1 MSLKIWT
8 YPQNPRAFKGMI
20 AAKYNGVDV
29 AEEAVEMGKTNKTPE
44 FLQMNPMG
52 KVPVLETPEGAV
64 WESNAIARY
73 CARLNGNQAKLF
85 GRSAIEEAQVEQWL
99 DWVRGEVE
107 VPGAVWL
114 YPIFG
119 IIEENPQATKLAIED
134 VKKAMDTLDLHLK
147 TRTFLVGHRLTLAD
161 IVVSQTL
168 TPFYKMVFDAGFR
181 KKYTNVNRWFNTCV
195 NQKTFIA
202 VAGEVALCQKAQVA
216 KAVVKA
222 EAPKEAPKEA
232 AKPEAA
238 PAKKGNPLDSLP
250 KSSFDL
256 EEWKRMYSNAD
267 DTRKIL
273 GWFWD
278 NVDLEGYSLWIS
290 EYKYA
295 DENDVLFKTCNLV
308 TGFCQRMETRKVHRY
323 GFGSIGLFGETQTEI
338 TGAWV
343 FRGTSLPDIVKEVPD
358 YDSHTFTQVDVN
370 DAAQKKMFEDLFC
383 WEGDFAGKTKKFQ
396 QGKNFK

>member
-1 MSLKIWT
+1 MLTTLQKIWT

-29 AEEAVEMGKTNKTPE
+29 AEVAVEMGKTNKTPE
-44 FLQMNPMG
+44 FLKMNPLG

-73 CARLNGNQAKLF
+73 CARLNDNKAKLF

-134 VKKAMDTLDLHLK
+134 VKKAMDTLDQHLK

-195 NQKTFIA
+195 NQKTFIE

-216 KAVVKA
+216 KAPAPKAEA
-222 EAPKEAPKEA
+222 EAPKEAPKAAE
-232 AKPEAA
+232 AKPVRHQPSPLT
-238 PAKKGNPLDSLP
+238 PALALP
-250 KSSFDL
+250 SFFASC
-256 EEWKRMYSNAD
+256 YD
-267 DTRKIL
+267 DPI
-273 GWFWD
+273 
-278 NVDLEGYSLWIS
+278 
-290 EYKYA
+290 
-295 DENDVLFKTCNLV
+295 KTVIPGRTTLC
-308 TGFCQRMETRKVHRY
+308 
-323 GFGSIGLFGETQTEI
+323 
-338 TGAWV
+338 
-343 FRGTSLPDIVKEVPD
+343 
-358 YDSHTFTQVDVN
+358 
-370 DAAQKKMFEDLFC
+370 
-383 WEGDFAGKTKKFQ
+383 
-396 QGKNFK
+396 

>member
-8 YPQNPRAFKGMI
+8 YPNNPRAYKGII

-29 AEEAVEMGKTNKTPE
+29 AEVPVEMGKTNKTPE
-44 FLQMNPMG
+44 FLKLNPLG
-52 KVPVLETPEGAV
+52 KVPTLETPEGSV

-73 CARLNGNQAKLF
+73 CARLGDAKLF

-107 VPGAVWL
+107 TPGAVWL

-119 IIEENPQATKLAIED
+119 LIEENPQATKLAIED
-134 VKKAMDTLDLHLK
+134 IRKAMDTLDQHLK
-147 TRTFLVGHRLTLAD
+147 TRSFLVGERLTLAD

-181 KKYTNVNRWFNTCV
+181 KKYTNVNRWFETCV
-195 NQKTFIA
+195 NQKNFLA
-202 VAGEVALCQKAQVA
+202 VAGKVELCTKAQVA
-216 KAVVKA
+216 KAP
-222 EAPKEAPKEA
+222 APKQEAEKPKEE
-232 AKPEAA
+232 AKPA
-238 PAKKGNPLDSLP
+238 PEKKKGNPLDSLP

-278 NVDLEGYSLWIS
+278 NIDLEGYSLWRS
-290 EYKYA
+290 DYKYPE
-295 DENDVLFKTCNLV
+295 DNDVLFKTCNLV

-323 GFGSIGLFGETQTEI
+323 GFGSIGLFGEKDIEI
-338 TGAWV
+338 TAAWIL
-343 FRGTSLPDIVKEVPD
+343 RGTELPDIVKEVPD
-358 YDSHTFTQVDVN
+358 YDSHSFVKVDPK
-370 DAAQKKMFEDLFC
+370 DPAQKAFFEDLLC
-383 WEGDFAGKTKKFQ
+383 WEGKFEGKTKAFQ

>member
-8 YPQNPRAFKGMI
+8 YPQNPRAHKGMI
-20 AAKYNGVDV
+20 AAKYNGVTV
-29 AEEAVEMGKTNKTPE
+29 EEAIVEMGKTNKTPE
-44 FLQMNPMG
+44 FLKLNPLG
-52 KVPVLETPEGAV
+52 KVPTLETPEGSV

-73 CARLNGNQAKLF
+73 CARLNGNKAKLF
-85 GRSAIEEAQVEQWL
+85 GRSAIEEAHVEQWL

-134 VKKAMDTLDLHLK
+134 IKKALDTLDEHLK
-147 TRTFLVGHRLTLAD
+147 TRSFLVGERLTLAD

-168 TPFYKMVFDAGFR
+168 VPFYKMVFDAGFR
-181 KKYTNVNRWFNTCV
+181 KKYTNVNRWFTTCV
-195 NQKTFIA
+195 NQKTFLE
-202 VAGEVALCQKAQVA
+202 VAGEVELCTKAQQAKPVA
-216 KAVVKA
+216 K
-222 EAPKEAPKEA
+222 KEA
-232 AKPEAA
+232 APAPAA
-238 PAKKGNPLDSLP
+238 EEPKEEKPAKKGNPLDSLP

-256 EEWKRMYSNAD
+256 DEWKRMYSNAD
-267 DTRKIL
+267 DTRTIL
-273 GWFWD
+273 SWFWD
-278 NVDLEGYSLWIS
+278 NIDLEGWSLWIS
-290 EYKYA
+290 DYKYPE
-295 DENDVLFKTCNLV
+295 DNDVLFKTCNLV

-343 FRGTSLPDIVKEVPD
+343 LRGTDLPDIVKEVPD
-358 YDSHTFTQVDVN
+358 YENHSFTKVDPN
-370 DAAQKKMFEDLFC
+370 NAEQKKLFEDLLC
-383 WEGDFAGKTKKFQ
+383 WEGEFPGKSKKFQ